1 MNRQIMETLKN
12 AEGRYLTK
20 AEMSAMLEY
29 AQKLG
34 ERLKAAEEVESK
46 EESIIGKLMNEMSN
60 AYPDFEKQYGRGMDK
75 GTRDTGLVLRYAVQ
89 AMIRDDVSWLD
100 TVILT
105 WLNTILRGIGFTEG
119 FVRDTYVMMER
130 CCQAELSPETF
141 TMLQP
146 FVQRA
151 QSTLA
156 AREQAA

>member
-20 AEMSAMLEY
+20 AETSSMLDY
-29 AQKLG
+29 AQKL
-34 ERLKAAEEVESK
+34 EARLRAAEEIQNK
-46 EESIIGKLMNEMSN
+46 EESIISKLMSEMTN
-60 AYPDFEKQYGRGMDK
+60 AYPDFQKQYGRGMEA
-75 GTRDTGLVLRYAVQ
+75 GTRDTGLVLRYSTQ
-89 AMIRDDVSWLD
+89 AMIRDDVDWLD
-100 TVILT
+100 RVILT

-130 CCQAELSPETF
+130 CCQAELSPESF
-141 TMLQP
+141 ELLQP

-151 QSTLA
+151 QASLA